1 MSYLRKKTKEL
12 KADRSMKG
20 CKAVLRAQ
28 SSTW

>member
-12 KADRSMKG
+12 KAHKCMKG
-20 CKAVLRAQ
+20 CKAILRAQ